1 MNLAIVVTASLA
13 GAHAAAMAVVF
24 TAPRE
29 YVVPSFICGFAA
41 RLVRDSLLAA
51 GIGPA
56 WATLLAATVA
66 VLVAVMVTPRRAVPP
81 VVLVAAVVQLAA
93 SVAVFNVFVEL
104 LRTPSLES
112 DALAESALRLNSS
125 LGRAFTS
132 FVAIALGLQLGIIL
146 TRRQR
151 RE

>member
-1 MNLAIVVTASLA
+1 MDAMIVVTAILA

-41 RLVRDSLLAA
+41 RLVRDSLLVV
-51 GIGPA
+51 GTGSA
-56 WATLLAATVA
+56 WATFLAATVA

-93 SVAVFNVFVEL
+93 SVAVFNVFVEM
-104 LRTPSLES
+104 LRAPSLEGP
-112 DALAESALRLNSS
+112 ALAESAVRLNNS
-125 LGRAFTS
+125 LGRAFTA
-132 FVAIALGLQLGIIL
+132 FVAIALGLQLGVLL
-146 TRRQR
+146 TRRKR